1 MAVNQLW
8 PEKFNTSAFRWAAT
22 RPSTT
27 RSEPQPS
34 RGDCLPKLLVP
45 VYLLSA
51 RLPIRIISHLI
62 VSLLDT
68 PQGLEQVARR
78 GEVFAAVQALDAAL
92 GVRASLGQAAP
103 GRRMRP
109 AVAAHWRP
117 AGSTLTVH
125 GAPALGSSPRVPPT
139 CFFLKH
145 PGKQPDISRFPS
157 CSLSIESFTT
167 HFCGSISSS

>member
-1 MAVNQLW
+1 MFGPVRISYSPADESSLMLQSSQV
-8 PEKFNTSAFRWAAT
+8 AT
-22 RPSTT
+22 GSPGK
-27 RSEPQPS
+27 SES
-34 RGDCLPKLLVP
+34 
-45 VYLLSA
+45 
-51 RLPIRIISHLI
+51 
-62 VSLLDT
+62 SLASPLGWGLDT